1 MSTRNQVAK
10 LREQVE
16 RSQGDLTV
24 QAISRIMDEL
34 SAVAAGGGQANRSTA
49 LADYFEPQQSNPNP
63 EGNTL

>member
-1 MSTRNQVAK
+1 MKMRNQVAK
-10 LREQVE
+10 LREQLE

-34 SAVAAGGGQANRSTA
+34 GAAASGGGQPSRLPT
-49 LADYFEPQQSNPNP
+49 LADYFEPEKPTPNP